1 MKERYVSLI
10 EKVLSAYTHEHII
23 RYFDQV
29 KRDGLKEHGFPRLAA
44 NIGFLISKGRR
55 TDLKDVFIEM
65 MDLCCRSMSRV
76 KAANDFS
83 VRELIACIWEIER
96 SGAIPTHTVNG
107 WKEQLKLITVENC
120 YDRYAKSTTDTVNNW
135 ALFTGVSEFYRQK
148 AGLCHCPDFIDLQL
162 EQQLTFFDELG
173 MYCDAEEYYHN
184 PLVYDLVPRGLMS
197 LILNEGYRGAHYERI
212 DAILKKAGLLTLKM
226 QSPTGEIGFGGRSN
240 QFLHNEAWLIAIY
253 EFEAKRYAKEGNAA
267 LAQTFRSAIL
277 RAIKNIESWLD
288 KSPITHIKN
297 RFPTETGFGCEH
309 YAYFDKYMITAAS
322 NLYAAYS
329 IADDSIPVI
338 ESEDLST
345 SVFMTTDRFAKL
357 FMKSGGYALEFD
369 LDANGLGRIHKSGAP
384 ATIAMSCPC
393 PAHPFYSI
401 GENAPAPFAAG
412 SAIFENG
419 VPRTVADGA
428 EYKLVSYDELQ
439 DSASATLS
447 ADFGSTKT
455 EERYTLSKDGVKI
468 AVTGNGTVGFAL
480 PALHFD
486 GESYSEIT
494 LSENVLTVSYG
505 GYVCRYE
512 ASGKISADE
521 KLYYNRNGIYK
532 KYVASSPSP
541 LNVRITITKKS

>member
-1 MKERYVSLI
+1 
-10 EKVLSAYTHEHII
+10 
-23 RYFDQV
+23 
-29 KRDGLKEHGFPRLAA
+29 
-44 NIGFLISKGRR
+44 
-55 TDLKDVFIEM
+55 
-65 MDLCCRSMSRV
+65 
-76 KAANDFS
+76 
-83 VRELIACIWEIER
+83 
-96 SGAIPTHTVNG
+96 
-107 WKEQLKLITVENC
+107 
-120 YDRYAKSTTDTVNNW
+120 
-135 ALFTGVSEFYRQK
+135 
-148 AGLCHCPDFIDLQL
+148 
-162 EQQLTFFDELG
+162 
-173 MYCDAEEYYHN
+173 
-184 PLVYDLVPRGLMS
+184 
-197 LILNEGYRGAHYERI
+197 
-212 DAILKKAGLLTLKM
+212 M

-253 EFEAKRYAKEGNAA
+253 EFEAKRYAKEGNPA

-288 KSPITHIKN
+288 KFPITHIKN

-338 ESEDLST
+338 ESEDLTT

-369 LDANGLGRIHKSGAP
+369 LDANDHYDANGLGRIHKSGAP
-384 ATIAMSCPC
+384 SAIAMSCPC

-428 EYKLVSYDELQ
+428 KYKLVSYDELQ

-455 EERYTLSKDGVKI
+455 EERYELSCDGVKI
-468 AVTGNGTVGFAL
+468 TVTGNGTVGFAL

-486 GESYSEIT
+486 GETYSEIT
-494 LSENVLTVSYG
+494 LSQNTLAVSYG
-505 GYVCRYE
+505 GYVCLYE
-512 ASGKISADE
+512 TSGKISGED
-521 KLYYNRNGIYK
+521 KFYYNRNGIYK
-532 KYVASSPSP
+532 KFVTSSPSP
-541 LNVRITITKKS
+541 LTVKITITKKS